1 MKLKPILKADN
12 GFEFLQSEIVEKNLC
27 DGCGICAEV
36 CERIKIVDGL
46 PELVEPCLLYLGA
59 SECGK
64 RGLCVDNCPQWE
76 ERRGFELLKAKI
88 IDEGLCTGCGACA
101 AFCERIELVDG
112 VPTSVKDCIM
122 KLDAVQCG
130 EYGLCYDHCSARLPP
145 IAELETRIFGSV
157 REDELLG
164 LYRRI
169 FSARSTDPEIL
180 KHSQDGGIVSS
191 ILSYGLENEIFEGV
205 IVTRGTAGDRW
216 KPEPVVL
223 VTPEDLGSAAG
234 TIYSVSPSIMGLGE
248 VIKTTE
254 LKKIAVVGTPC
265 QIKATRNIQRHLFR
279 KAEELEVIDITTVGV
294 FCMENFEYSC
304 LTNFIENELLAGSG
318 QKFKDVTKTDI
329 TRGRFHAY
337 TEKGDFDVDIK
348 DLDKCIKSSCRV
360 CTDFASEFADVSVGS
375 VGSPDG
381 WSTVVIRSEKGEQLM
396 NGIIEAD
403 KIEEGDVKIDM
414 VKKIAK
420 MKKEHA
426 AKAAEAKEGGE

>member
-1 MKLKPILKADN
+1 MKLKHILEVDK
-12 GFEFLQSEIVEKNLC
+12 GFEFLKNKIVDKTLC

-36 CERIKIVDGL
+36 CDRIKISDGL
-46 PELVEPCLLYLGA
+46 PELVEPCLLDLG
-59 SECGK
+59 STECGK
-64 RGLCVDNCPQWE
+64 RGLCVDNCPKWE
-76 ERRGFELLKAKI
+76 ERRGFELLKETI
-88 IDEGLCTGCGACA
+88 IDEGLCTGCAACA

-112 VPTSVKDCIM
+112 VPTPVKDCIM
-122 KLDAVQCG
+122 LLDAVQCG

-145 IAELETRIFGSV
+145 RDELETRIFGCV

-164 LYRRI
+164 VYRNI
-169 FSARSTDPEIL
+169 FSAKAIDPEIL
-180 KHSQDGGIVSS
+180 KLCQDGGIVSS
-191 ILSYGLENEIFEGV
+191 ILAYGLENEIFEGV

-223 VTPEDLGSAAG
+223 VTPEEIASAAG

-248 VIKTTE
+248 VIKNTE
-254 LKKIAVVGTPC
+254 LTKIAVVGTPC
-265 QIKATRNIQRHLFR
+265 QMKATRNIQEHLFK
-279 KAEELEVIDITTVGV
+279 KAEDIDITTIGV

-329 TRGRFHAY
+329 TRGKFHAY
-337 TEKGDFDVDIK
+337 TEKGDFDVEIK
-348 DLDKCIKSSCRV
+348 ALDKCIKSSCLV

-375 VGSPDG
+375 VGSSDG

-396 NGIIEAD
+396 NGMLEAG
-403 KIEEGDVKIDM
+403 KIEQGDVKIDL
-414 VKKIAK
+414 VKKIAT

-426 AKAAEAKEGGE
+426 AKAAEAKEGGEE